1 MCCSEPDLRSY
12 LHWNP
17 KVDINRMNEFEFY
30 TSDDIGYYIVQ
41 LAGLVDGTPFL
52 SHRRFTVT
60 QEVKK

>member
-1 MCCSEPDLRSY
+1 
-12 LHWNP
+12 
-17 KVDINRMNEFEFY
+17 MNEFEFY